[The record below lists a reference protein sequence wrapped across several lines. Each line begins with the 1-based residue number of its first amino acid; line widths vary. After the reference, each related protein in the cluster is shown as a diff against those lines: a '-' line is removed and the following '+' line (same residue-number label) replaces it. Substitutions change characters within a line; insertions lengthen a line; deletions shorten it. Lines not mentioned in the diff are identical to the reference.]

1 MMERMQEAGLN
12 SKQDEALGLALMG
25 KTDTEIARRV
35 GVSRVTVNQW
45 RNHDEDFVNELRN
58 RRKQLWDRQR
68 EGLLVLCGK
77 AMEVLGKSLASP
89 DEKVRLRAAMELLR
103 MPAIQ
108 ENLMPEKQVE
118 EKEEFDMLDLLGE
131 ALGTLEAEGRGV
143 TPRREEGEGRNLINN

>member
-1 MMERMQEAGLN
+1 MN

-45 RNHDEDFVNELRN
+45 RNHDEDFMNELRT

-68 EGLLVLCGK
+68 EGLMVLCGK
-77 AMEVLGKSLASP
+77 AMEVLGESLASP
-89 DEKVRLRAAMELLR
+89 DEKVRIKAAMEVLR
-103 MPAIQ
+103 FPAIQ
-108 ENLMPEKQVE
+108 EYLKSEKQAE

-131 ALGTLEAEGRGV
+131 ALGMLEAEGRCV
-143 TPRREEGEGRNLINN
+143 TPRR